1 MALFAELTGGSLFLV
16 IFVVVTAFVL
26 MLRTQRQLRQSGKTS
41 KATKPS
47 TAHVDKKDCRPGA
60 KEMKTQHQVEHWEVR
75 MHDLARE
82 LSAQLDSKM
91 SALEHLIQDAER
103 QITRLDARLNR
114 KPDAGAEIASAADR
128 PAALPAPHITTQAA
142 ALASSK
148 TLVNQPARQSS
159 PPPKERRFDEV
170 YALADAGHTSAAIAS
185 RVGSPVGEIEL
196 ILSLRRRG

>member
-41 KATKPS
+41 KAAKPN

-60 KEMKTQHQVEHWEVR
+60 KEMKAQHQVEHWEVR

-114 KPDAGAEIASAADR
+114 KPESGAETAAAPDRTAS
-128 PAALPAPHITTQAA
+128 LPAPHITTQAA
-142 ALASSK
+142 ALATSK
-148 TLVNQPARQSS
+148 SMVNQPSRQAS